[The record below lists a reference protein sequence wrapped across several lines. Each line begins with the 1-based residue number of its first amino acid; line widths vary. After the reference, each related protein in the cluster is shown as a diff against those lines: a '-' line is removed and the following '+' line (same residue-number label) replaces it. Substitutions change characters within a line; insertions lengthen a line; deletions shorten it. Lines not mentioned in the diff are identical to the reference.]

1 MRIKN
6 FKNSLRKFSKVITI
20 VIGLGILYGGYLF
33 VENTI
38 LNRPT
43 REYIVKINGEKIYKD
58 EFEKEFQNLK
68 QGAENSLAQQK
79 QQLEAAGIDTKDY
92 KNLPDD
98 VLKEYLIKTLIDR
111 KVLATSAK
119 DLKVKVGS
127 SEINKQVD
135 AMEKQIGSKSKF
147 AQYIMANGY
156 NLATFKEQLKNEMTI
171 SKVQEKIQSQIKIS
185 DEEIKKTYERYKY
198 TEDFLDKTF
207 EEAKPKITES
217 LMTEEVTSVLSSFIV
232 KQLDKAKIEFKLP
245 EYKVLYDKTK
255 QVIVEKE
262 GYKFTKANLNEMVI
276 QGFFSGQGG
285 YSERLVDSAKS
296 IMEQNLSNLVDR
308 MKKAKEVGIK
318 GNPELVGLFE
328 LGDYSKKYYNYI
340 IDTYKPTDA
349 EMQSKFN
356 ANRNLYNIQNTIA
369 GYVVGQDYEATE
381 KDWAILK
388 NKAEEVKKAVTKEN
402 FATKAKELSQDP
414 GSAVNGGSL
423 GENTDITGF
432 VPEFA
437 EAIKKAKAG
446 EIVGPVKTQF
456 GYHIIYVKAKD
467 SKNEN
472 LATVSHILLTP
483 TISDESKAE
492 INKKIADLKTQLDT
506 KKVSWEQVNTQ
517 DKFNFAIKEQFKKL
531 SKSDSIP
538 GIGTDVA
545 LSTKL
550 FSAKVGET
558 IEHKAQFGSFLLI
571 KTKEVPF
578 KEVSFND
585 VKERIRLEL
594 AFEYANKTIGNIQ

>member
-43 REYIVKINGEKIYKD
+43 REYIVKVNGEKIYKD
-58 EFEKEFQNLK
+58 EFEKEFQNLQ
-68 QGAENSLAQQK
+68 QGAANSLAQQK
-79 QQLEAAGIDTKDY
+79 QQLEAAGVDTKDY
-92 KNLPDD
+92 QNLPDD

-119 DLKVKVGS
+119 GLKVKVGN
-127 SEINKQVD
+127 SEINKQIAD
-135 AMEKQIGSKSKF
+135 MEKQVGGKSKF

-185 DEEIKKTYERYKY
+185 DEEIKKTYERYQY
-198 TEDFLDKTF
+198 TNFLDQTF
-207 EEAKPKITES
+207 EEAKPQIVEALT
-217 LMTEEVTSVLSSFIV
+217 TEEATSILSSFIV
-232 KQLDKAKIEFKLP
+232 KQLDKAKIEFNSQ
-245 EYKVLYDKTK
+245 EYKALYDKTK
-255 QVIVEKE
+255 AVIVEKE

-349 EMQSKFN
+349 EMQAKFN

-369 GYVVGQDYEATE
+369 GYVVGQDYEASE
-381 KDWAILK
+381 KDWATLK
-388 NKAEEVKKAVTKEN
+388 NKAEEVKKTVTKEN

-446 EIVGPVKTQF
+446 DIVGPIKTQF

-483 TISDESKAE
+483 TISDESKTE
-492 INKKIADLKTQLDT
+492 INKKIAELKTQLDT

-538 GIGTDVA
+538 GIGTDSA
-545 LSTKL
+545 LLAKL
-550 FSAKVGET
+550 FAAKVGET

>member
-156 NLATFKEQLKNEMTI
+156 NLATFKEQLKNELII

-232 KQLDKAKIEFKLP
+232 KQLDKAKIEFNLQ
-245 EYKVLYDKTK
+245 EYKALYDKTK
-255 QVIVEKE
+255 AVIVEKE

-296 IMEQNLSNLVDR
+296 IMEQNLANLVDR

-349 EMQSKFN
+349 EMQAKFN

-381 KDWAILK
+381 KDWATLK
-388 NKAEEVKKAVTKEN
+388 NKAEEVKKTVTKEN

-538 GIGTDVA
+538 GIGTDSA
-545 LSTKL
+545 LLSKL
-550 FSAKVGET
+550 FAAKVGET
-558 IEHKAQFGSFLLI
+558 LEHKAQFGSFLLV
-571 KTKEVPF
+571 KTKEIPF

>member
-43 REYIVKINGEKIYKD
+43 REYIVKVNGEKIYKD
-58 EFEKEFQNLK
+58 EFEKEFQNLQ
-68 QGAENSLAQQK
+68 QGAANSLAQQK
-79 QQLEAAGIDTKDY
+79 QQLEAAGVDTKDY
-92 KNLPDD
+92 QNLPDD

-119 DLKVKVGS
+119 GLKVKVGN
-127 SEINKQVD
+127 SEINKQIAD
-135 AMEKQIGSKSKF
+135 MEKQVGGKSKF

-185 DEEIKKTYERYKY
+185 DEEIKKTYERYQY
-198 TEDFLDKTF
+198 TNFLDQTF
-207 EEAKPKITES
+207 EEAKPQIVEALT
-217 LMTEEVTSVLSSFIV
+217 TEEATSILSSFIV
-232 KQLDKAKIEFKLP
+232 KQLDKAKIEFNSQ
-245 EYKVLYDKTK
+245 EYKALYDKTK
-255 QVIVEKE
+255 AVIVEKE

-349 EMQSKFN
+349 EMQAKFN

-369 GYVVGQDYEATE
+369 GYVVGQDYEASE
-381 KDWAILK
+381 KDWATLK
-388 NKAEEVKKAVTKEN
+388 NKAEEVKKTVTKEN

-446 EIVGPVKTQF
+446 DIVGPVKTQF

-492 INKKIADLKTQLDT
+492 INKKIAELKTQLDT

-538 GIGTDVA
+538 GIGTDSA
-545 LSTKL
+545 LLAKL
-550 FSAKVGET
+550 FAAKVGET

>member
-43 REYIVKINGEKIYKD
+43 REYIVKVNGEKIYKD

-92 KNLPDD
+92 KSLPDD

-156 NLATFKEQLKNEMTI
+156 NLATFKEQLKNELII

-232 KQLDKAKIEFKLP
+232 KHLEKAKIEFKLP

-255 QVIVEKE
+255 AVIVEKE

-318 GNPELVGLFE
+318 GNPDLVGLFE

-492 INKKIADLKTQLDT
+492 INKKIAELKTQLDT

-538 GIGTDVA
+538 GIGTDSA
-545 LSTKL
+545 LLAKL
-550 FSAKVGET
+550 FAAKVGET

>member
-43 REYIVKINGEKIYKD
+43 REYIVKVNGEKIYKD
-58 EFEKEFQNLK
+58 EFEKEFQNLQ
-68 QGAENSLAQQK
+68 QGAANSLAQQK
-79 QQLEAAGIDTKDY
+79 QQLEAAGVDTKDY
-92 KNLPDD
+92 QNLPDD

-119 DLKVKVGS
+119 GLKVKVGN
-127 SEINKQVD
+127 SEINKQIAD
-135 AMEKQIGSKSKF
+135 MEKQVGGKSKF

-185 DEEIKKTYERYKY
+185 DEEIKKTYERYQY
-198 TEDFLDKTF
+198 TNFLDQTF
-207 EEAKPKITES
+207 EEAKPQIVEALT
-217 LMTEEVTSVLSSFIV
+217 TEEATSILSSFIV
-232 KQLDKAKIEFKLP
+232 KQLDKAKIEFNSQ
-245 EYKVLYDKTK
+245 EYKALYDKTK
-255 QVIVEKE
+255 AVIVEKE

-349 EMQSKFN
+349 EMQAKFN

-369 GYVVGQDYEATE
+369 GYVVGQDYEASE
-381 KDWAILK
+381 KDWATLK
-388 NKAEEVKKAVTKEN
+388 NKAEEVKKTVTKEN

-446 EIVGPVKTQF
+446 EIVGPIKTQF

-492 INKKIADLKTQLDT
+492 INKKIAELKTQLDT

-538 GIGTDVA
+538 GIGTDSA
-545 LSTKL
+545 LLAKL
-550 FSAKVGET
+550 FAAKVGET

>member
-6 FKNSLRKFSKVITI
+6 LKNTLRKFSKVIAA
-20 VIGLGILYGGYLF
+20 VVGIAVLYGGYLF

-43 REYIVKINGEKIYKD
+43 REYIVKVNGAKIYKD

-98 VLKEYLIKTLIDR
+98 VLKEYLIKILIDR

-127 SEINKQVD
+127 GEINKQVAD
-135 AMEKQIGSKSKF
+135 MEKQIGSKSKF
-147 AQYIMANGY
+147 VQYIMANGY
-156 NLATFKEQLKNEMTI
+156 NLSTFKEQLKNELII

-198 TEDFLDKTF
+198 TEDFIDQTF

-232 KQLDKAKIEFKLP
+232 KHLEKAKIEFKLP
-245 EYKVLYDKTK
+245 EYKALYDKTK

-318 GNPELVGLFE
+318 GNPDLVGLFE

-340 IDTYKPTDA
+340 IDTYKPTDE
-349 EMQSKFN
+349 EMQAKFN

-381 KDWAILK
+381 KDWTTLK
-388 NKAEEVKKAVTKEN
+388 NKAEEVKKTITKDN

-483 TISDESKAE
+483 TISDESKTE

-538 GIGTDVA
+538 GIGTDSA
-545 LSTKL
+545 LLTKL
-550 FSAKVGET
+550 FTAKVGET

>member
-483 TISDESKAE
+483 TISDESKTE
-492 INKKIADLKTQLDT
+492 INKKITDLKTQLDT

>member
-6 FKNSLRKFSKVITI
+6 LKNTLRKFSKVIAA
-20 VIGLGILYGGYLF
+20 VVGIAVLYGGYLF

-38 LNRPT
+38 LNRST
-43 REYIVKINGEKIYKD
+43 REYIVKVNGEKIYKD

-98 VLKEYLIKTLIDR
+98 VLKEYLIKILIDR

-127 SEINKQVD
+127 GEINKQVA

-156 NLATFKEQLKNEMTI
+156 NLSTFKEQLKNELII

-198 TEDFLDKTF
+198 TEDFIDQTF

-217 LMTEEVTSVLSSFIV
+217 LMTEEATSVLSSFIV
-232 KQLDKAKIEFKLP
+232 KHLEKAKIEFKLP

-349 EMQSKFN
+349 EMQAKFN
-356 ANRNLYNIQNTIA
+356 ANRNLYNIQNTIT
-369 GYVVGQDYEATE
+369 GYVVGQDYEASE
-381 KDWAILK
+381 KDWATLK
-388 NKAEEVKKAVTKEN
+388 NKAEEIKKTITKDN

-483 TISDESKAE
+483 AISDESKTE
-492 INKKIADLKTQLDT
+492 INKKITDLKTQLDT

>member
-43 REYIVKINGEKIYKD
+43 REYIVKVNGEKIYKD
-58 EFEKEFQNLK
+58 EFEKEFQNLQ
-68 QGAENSLAQQK
+68 QGAANSLAQQK
-79 QQLEAAGIDTKDY
+79 QQLEAAGVDTKDY
-92 KNLPDD
+92 QNLPDD

-119 DLKVKVGS
+119 GLKVKVGN
-127 SEINKQVD
+127 SEINKQIAD
-135 AMEKQIGSKSKF
+135 MEKQVGGKSKF

-185 DEEIKKTYERYKY
+185 DEEIKKTYERYQY
-198 TEDFLDKTF
+198 TNFLDQTF
-207 EEAKPKITES
+207 EEAKPQIVEALT
-217 LMTEEVTSVLSSFIV
+217 TEEATSILSSFIV
-232 KQLDKAKIEFKLP
+232 KQLDKAKIEFNSQ
-245 EYKVLYDKTK
+245 EYKALYDKTK
-255 QVIVEKE
+255 AVIVEKE

-349 EMQSKFN
+349 EMQAKFN

-369 GYVVGQDYEATE
+369 GYVVGQDYEASE
-381 KDWAILK
+381 KDWATLK
-388 NKAEEVKKAVTKEN
+388 NKAEEVKKTVTKEN

-446 EIVGPVKTQF
+446 DIVGPVKTQF

-483 TISDESKAE
+483 TISDESKTE
-492 INKKIADLKTQLDT
+492 INKKIAELKTQLDT

-538 GIGTDVA
+538 GIGTDSA
-545 LSTKL
+545 LLAKL
-550 FSAKVGET
+550 FAAKVGET

>member
-349 EMQSKFN
+349 EMQAKFN
-356 ANRNLYNIQNTIA
+356 ANRNLYNIQNTIT
-369 GYVVGQDYEATE
+369 GYVVGQDYEASE
-381 KDWAILK
+381 KDWATLK
-388 NKAEEVKKAVTKEN
+388 NKAEEIKKTITKDN

-483 TISDESKAE
+483 TISDESKTE
-492 INKKIADLKTQLDT
+492 INKKITDLKTQLDT

>member
-43 REYIVKINGEKIYKD
+43 REYIVKVNGEKIYKD
-58 EFEKEFQNLK
+58 EFEKEFQNLQ
-68 QGAENSLAQQK
+68 QGAANSLAQQK
-79 QQLEAAGIDTKDY
+79 QQLEAAGVDTKDY
-92 KNLPDD
+92 QNLPDD

-119 DLKVKVGS
+119 GLKVKVGN
-127 SEINKQVD
+127 SEINKQIAD
-135 AMEKQIGSKSKF
+135 MEKQVGGKSKF

-185 DEEIKKTYERYKY
+185 DEEIKKTYERYQY
-198 TEDFLDKTF
+198 TNFLDQTF
-207 EEAKPKITES
+207 EEAKPQIVEALT
-217 LMTEEVTSVLSSFIV
+217 TEEATSILSSFIV
-232 KQLDKAKIEFKLP
+232 KQLDKAKIEFNSQ
-245 EYKVLYDKTK
+245 EYKALYDKTK
-255 QVIVEKE
+255 AVIVEKE

-349 EMQSKFN
+349 EMQAKFN

-369 GYVVGQDYEATE
+369 GYVVGQDYEASE
-381 KDWAILK
+381 KDWATLK
-388 NKAEEVKKAVTKEN
+388 NKAEEVKKTVTKEN

-446 EIVGPVKTQF
+446 DIVGPIKTQF

-492 INKKIADLKTQLDT
+492 INKKIAELKTQLDT

-538 GIGTDVA
+538 GIGTDSA
-545 LSTKL
+545 LLAKL
-550 FSAKVGET
+550 FAAKVGET
-558 IEHKAQFGSFLLI
+558 IEHKARFGSFLLI

>member
-43 REYIVKINGEKIYKD
+43 REYIVKVNGEKIYKD
-58 EFEKEFQNLK
+58 EFEKEFQNLQ
-68 QGAENSLAQQK
+68 QGAANSLAQQK
-79 QQLEAAGIDTKDY
+79 QQLEAAGVDTKDY
-92 KNLPDD
+92 QNLPDD

-119 DLKVKVGS
+119 GLKVKVGN
-127 SEINKQVD
+127 SEINKQIAD
-135 AMEKQIGSKSKF
+135 MEKQVGGKLKF

-185 DEEIKKTYERYKY
+185 DEEIKKTYERYQY
-198 TEDFLDKTF
+198 TNFLDQTF
-207 EEAKPKITES
+207 EEAKPQIVEALT
-217 LMTEEVTSVLSSFIV
+217 TEEATSILSSFIV
-232 KQLDKAKIEFKLP
+232 KQLDKAKIEFNSQ
-245 EYKVLYDKTK
+245 EYKALYDKTK
-255 QVIVEKE
+255 AVIVEKE

-349 EMQSKFN
+349 EMQAKFN

-369 GYVVGQDYEATE
+369 GYVVGQDYEASE
-381 KDWAILK
+381 KDWATLK
-388 NKAEEVKKAVTKEN
+388 NKAEEVKKTVTKEN

-446 EIVGPVKTQF
+446 DIVGPIKTQF

-492 INKKIADLKTQLDT
+492 INKKIAELKTQLDT

-538 GIGTDVA
+538 GIGTDSA
-545 LSTKL
+545 LLAKL
-550 FSAKVGET
+550 FAAKVGET

>member
-43 REYIVKINGEKIYKD
+43 REYIVKVNGEKIYKD
-58 EFEKEFQNLK
+58 EFEKEFQNLQ
-68 QGAENSLAQQK
+68 QGAANSLAQQK
-79 QQLEAAGIDTKDY
+79 QQLEAAGVDTKDY
-92 KNLPDD
+92 QNLPDD

-119 DLKVKVGS
+119 GLKVKVGN
-127 SEINKQVD
+127 SEINKQIAD
-135 AMEKQIGSKSKF
+135 MEKQVGGKSKF

-185 DEEIKKTYERYKY
+185 DEEIKKTYERYQY
-198 TEDFLDKTF
+198 TNFLDQTF
-207 EEAKPKITES
+207 EEAKPQI
-217 LMTEEVTSVLSSFIV
+217 EEATSILSSFIV
-232 KQLDKAKIEFKLP
+232 KQLDKAKIEFNSQ
-245 EYKVLYDKTK
+245 EYKALYDKTK
-255 QVIVEKE
+255 AVIVEKE

-349 EMQSKFN
+349 EMQAKFN

-369 GYVVGQDYEATE
+369 GYVVGQDYEASE
-381 KDWAILK
+381 KDWATLK
-388 NKAEEVKKAVTKEN
+388 NKAEEVKKTVTKEN

-437 EAIKKAKAG
+437 EAIKKAKVG

-472 LATVSHILLTP
+472 LVTVSHILLTP

-492 INKKIADLKTQLDT
+492 INKKIAELKTQLDT

-538 GIGTDVA
+538 GIGTDSA
-545 LSTKL
+545 LLAKL
-550 FSAKVGET
+550 FAAKVGET

>member
-6 FKNSLRKFSKVITI
+6 LKNTLRKFSKVIAA
-20 VIGLGILYGGYLF
+20 VVGIAVLYGGYLF

-38 LNRPT
+38 LNRST
-43 REYIVKINGEKIYKD
+43 REYIVKVNGEKIYKD

-98 VLKEYLIKTLIDR
+98 VLKEYLIKILIDR

-127 SEINKQVD
+127 GEINKQVA

-156 NLATFKEQLKNEMTI
+156 NLSTFKEQLKNELII

-198 TEDFLDKTF
+198 TEDFIDQTF

-217 LMTEEVTSVLSSFIV
+217 LMTEEATSVLSSFIV
-232 KQLDKAKIEFKLP
+232 KHLEKAKIEFKLP

-349 EMQSKFN
+349 EMQAKFN
-356 ANRNLYNIQNTIA
+356 ANRNLYNIQNTIT
-369 GYVVGQDYEATE
+369 GYVVGQDYEASE
-381 KDWAILK
+381 KDWATLK
-388 NKAEEVKKAVTKEN
+388 NKAEEVKKTVTKDN

-432 VPEFA
+432 VPEFV

-483 TISDESKAE
+483 TISDESKTE
-492 INKKIADLKTQLDT
+492 INKKITDLKTQLDT

>member
-6 FKNSLRKFSKVITI
+6 LKNTLRKFSKVIAA
-20 VIGLGILYGGYLF
+20 VVGIAVLYGGYLF

-38 LNRPT
+38 LNRST
-43 REYIVKINGEKIYKD
+43 REYIVKVNGEKIYKD

-98 VLKEYLIKTLIDR
+98 VLKEYLIKILIDR

-127 SEINKQVD
+127 GEINKQVA

>member
-43 REYIVKINGEKIYKD
+43 REYIVKVNGEKIYKD
-58 EFEKEFQNLK
+58 EFEKEFQNLQ
-68 QGAENSLAQQK
+68 QGAANSLAQQK
-79 QQLEAAGIDTKDY
+79 QQLEAAGVDTKDY
-92 KNLPDD
+92 QNLPDD

-119 DLKVKVGS
+119 GLKVKVGN
-127 SEINKQVD
+127 SEINKQIAD
-135 AMEKQIGSKSKF
+135 MEKQVGGKSKF

-185 DEEIKKTYERYKY
+185 DEEIKKTYERYQY
-198 TEDFLDKTF
+198 TNFLDQTF
-207 EEAKPKITES
+207 EEAKPQIVEALT
-217 LMTEEVTSVLSSFIV
+217 TEEATSILSSFIV
-232 KQLDKAKIEFKLP
+232 KQLDKAKIEFNSQ
-245 EYKVLYDKTK
+245 EYKALYDKTK
-255 QVIVEKE
+255 AVIVEKE

-349 EMQSKFN
+349 EMQAKFN

-369 GYVVGQDYEATE
+369 GYVVGQDYEASE
-381 KDWAILK
+381 KDWATLK
-388 NKAEEVKKAVTKEN
+388 NKAEEVKKTVTKEN

-446 EIVGPVKTQF
+446 EIVGPIKTQF

-483 TISDESKAE
+483 TISDESKTE
-492 INKKIADLKTQLDT
+492 INKKIAELKTQLDT

-538 GIGTDVA
+538 GIGTDSA
-545 LSTKL
+545 LLAKL
-550 FSAKVGET
+550 FAAKVGET

>member
-6 FKNSLRKFSKVITI
+6 LKNTLRKFSKVIAA
-20 VIGLGILYGGYLF
+20 VVGIAVLYGGYLF

-38 LNRPT
+38 LNRST
-43 REYIVKINGEKIYKD
+43 REYIVKVNGEKIYKD

-349 EMQSKFN
+349 EMQAKFN
-356 ANRNLYNIQNTIA
+356 ANRNLYNIQNTIT
-369 GYVVGQDYEATE
+369 GYVVGQDYEASE
-381 KDWAILK
+381 KDWATLK
-388 NKAEEVKKAVTKEN
+388 NKAEEIKKTITKDN

-483 TISDESKAE
+483 TISDESKTE
-492 INKKIADLKTQLDT
+492 INKKITDLKTQLDT

>member
-43 REYIVKINGEKIYKD
+43 REYIVKVNGEKIYKD
-58 EFEKEFQNLK
+58 EFEKEFQNLQ
-68 QGAENSLAQQK
+68 QGAANSLAQQK
-79 QQLEAAGIDTKDY
+79 QQLEAAGVDTKDY
-92 KNLPDD
+92 QNLPDD

-119 DLKVKVGS
+119 GLKVKVGN
-127 SEINKQVD
+127 SEINKQIAD
-135 AMEKQIGSKSKF
+135 MEKQVGGKSKF

-156 NLATFKEQLKNEMTI
+156 NLATFKEQLKNEITI

-185 DEEIKKTYERYKY
+185 DEEIKKTYERYQY
-198 TEDFLDKTF
+198 TNFLDQTF
-207 EEAKPKITES
+207 EEAKPQIVEALT
-217 LMTEEVTSVLSSFIV
+217 TEEATSILSSFIV
-232 KQLDKAKIEFKLP
+232 KQLDKAKIEFNSQ
-245 EYKVLYDKTK
+245 EYKALYDKTK
-255 QVIVEKE
+255 AVIVEKE

-349 EMQSKFN
+349 EMQAKFN

-369 GYVVGQDYEATE
+369 GYVVGQDYEASE
-381 KDWAILK
+381 KDWATLK
-388 NKAEEVKKAVTKEN
+388 NKAEEVKKTVTKEN

-446 EIVGPVKTQF
+446 DIVGPIKTQF

-483 TISDESKAE
+483 TISDESKTE
-492 INKKIADLKTQLDT
+492 INKKIAELKTQLDT

-538 GIGTDVA
+538 GIGTDSA
-545 LSTKL
+545 LLAKL
-550 FSAKVGET
+550 FAAKVGET

>member
-6 FKNSLRKFSKVITI
+6 LKNTLRKFSKVIAA
-20 VIGLGILYGGYLF
+20 VVGIAVLYGGYLF

-38 LNRPT
+38 LNRST
-43 REYIVKINGEKIYKD
+43 REYIVKVNGEKIYKD

-98 VLKEYLIKTLIDR
+98 VLKEYLIKILIDR

-127 SEINKQVD
+127 GEINKQVA

-156 NLATFKEQLKNEMTI
+156 NLSTFKEQLKNELII

-198 TEDFLDKTF
+198 TEDFIDQTF

-217 LMTEEVTSVLSSFIV
+217 LMTEEATSVLSSFIV
-232 KQLDKAKIEFKLP
+232 KHLEKAKIEFKLP

-349 EMQSKFN
+349 EMQAKFN
-356 ANRNLYNIQNTIA
+356 ANRNLYNIQNTIT
-369 GYVVGQDYEATE
+369 GYVVGQDYEASE
-381 KDWAILK
+381 KDWATLK
-388 NKAEEVKKAVTKEN
+388 NKAEEIKKTITKDN

-483 TISDESKAE
+483 TISDESKTE
-492 INKKIADLKTQLDT
+492 INKKITDLKTQLDT

>member
-6 FKNSLRKFSKVITI
+6 LKNTLRKFSKVIAA
-20 VIGLGILYGGYLF
+20 VVGIAVLYGGYLF

-38 LNRPT
+38 LNRST
-43 REYIVKINGEKIYKD
+43 REYIVKVNGEKIYKD

>member
-432 VPEFA
+432 VQEFA

>member
-6 FKNSLRKFSKVITI
+6 LKNTLRKFSKVIAA
-20 VIGLGILYGGYLF
+20 VVGIAVLYGGYLF

-38 LNRPT
+38 LNRST
-43 REYIVKINGEKIYKD
+43 REYIVKVNGEKIYKD

-483 TISDESKAE
+483 TISDESKTE
-492 INKKIADLKTQLDT
+492 INKKITDLKTQLDT

>member
-43 REYIVKINGEKIYKD
+43 REYIVKVNGEKIYKD
-58 EFEKEFQNLK
+58 EFEKEFQNLQ
-68 QGAENSLAQQK
+68 QGAANSLAQQK
-79 QQLEAAGIDTKDY
+79 QQLEAAGVDTKDY
-92 KNLPDD
+92 QNLPDD

-119 DLKVKVGS
+119 GLKVKVGN
-127 SEINKQVD
+127 SEINKQIAD
-135 AMEKQIGSKSKF
+135 MEKQVGGKSKF

-185 DEEIKKTYERYKY
+185 DEEIKKTYERYQY
-198 TEDFLDKTF
+198 TNFLDQTF
-207 EEAKPKITES
+207 EEAKPQIVEALT
-217 LMTEEVTSVLSSFIV
+217 TEEATSILSSFIV
-232 KQLDKAKIEFKLP
+232 KQLDKAKIEFNSQ
-245 EYKVLYDKTK
+245 EYKALYDKTK
-255 QVIVEKE
+255 AVIVEKE

-349 EMQSKFN
+349 EMQAKFN

-369 GYVVGQDYEATE
+369 GYVVGQDYEASE
-381 KDWAILK
+381 KDWATLK
-388 NKAEEVKKAVTKEN
+388 NKAEEIKKAVTKEN

-483 TISDESKAE
+483 TISDESKTE

-531 SKSDSIP
+531 SKSDPIP
-538 GIGTDVA
+538 GIGTDSA
-545 LSTKL
+545 LLAKL
-550 FSAKVGET
+550 FAAKVGET

>member
-6 FKNSLRKFSKVITI
+6 LKNTLRKFSKVIAA
-20 VIGLGILYGGYLF
+20 VVGIAVLYGGYLF

-38 LNRPT
+38 LNRST
-43 REYIVKINGEKIYKD
+43 REYIVKVNGEKIYKD

-92 KNLPDD
+92 KSLPDD

-156 NLATFKEQLKNEMTI
+156 NLATFKEQLKNELII

-198 TEDFLDKTF
+198 TEDFIDQTF

-217 LMTEEVTSVLSSFIV
+217 LMTEEATSVLSSFIV
-232 KQLDKAKIEFKLP
+232 KHLEKAKIEFKLP

-492 INKKIADLKTQLDT
+492 INKKIAELKTQLDT

>member
-6 FKNSLRKFSKVITI
+6 LKNTLRKFSKVIAA
-20 VIGLGILYGGYLF
+20 VVGIAVLYGGYLF

-38 LNRPT
+38 LNRST
-43 REYIVKINGEKIYKD
+43 REYIVKVNGEKIYKD

-98 VLKEYLIKTLIDR
+98 VLKEYLIKILIDR

-127 SEINKQVD
+127 GEINKQVA

-156 NLATFKEQLKNEMTI
+156 NLSTFKEQLKNELII

-198 TEDFLDKTF
+198 TEDFIDQTF

-217 LMTEEVTSVLSSFIV
+217 LMTEEATSVLSSFIV
-232 KQLDKAKIEFKLP
+232 KHLEKAKIEFKLP

-318 GNPELVGLFE
+318 GNPDLVGLFE

>member
-6 FKNSLRKFSKVITI
+6 LKNTLRKFSKVIAA
-20 VIGLGILYGGYLF
+20 VVGIAVLYGGYLF

-38 LNRPT
+38 LNRST
-43 REYIVKINGEKIYKD
+43 REYIVKVNGEKIYKD

-456 GYHIIYVKAKD
+456 GYHIIYVKTKD

>member
-43 REYIVKINGEKIYKD
+43 REYIVKVNGEKIYKD
-58 EFEKEFQNLK
+58 EFEKEFQNLQ
-68 QGAENSLAQQK
+68 QGAANSLAQQK
-79 QQLEAAGIDTKDY
+79 QQLEAAGVDTKDY
-92 KNLPDD
+92 QNLPDD

-119 DLKVKVGS
+119 GLKVKVGN
-127 SEINKQVD
+127 SEINKQIAD
-135 AMEKQIGSKSKF
+135 MEKQVGGKSKF

-185 DEEIKKTYERYKY
+185 DEEIKKTYERYQY
-198 TEDFLDKTF
+198 TNFLDQTF
-207 EEAKPKITES
+207 EEAKPQIVEALT
-217 LMTEEVTSVLSSFIV
+217 TEEATSILSSFIV
-232 KQLDKAKIEFKLP
+232 KQLDKAKIEFNLQ
-245 EYKVLYDKTK
+245 EYKALYDKTK
-255 QVIVEKE
+255 AVIVEKE

-349 EMQSKFN
+349 EMQAKFN

-369 GYVVGQDYEATE
+369 GYVVGQDYEASE
-381 KDWAILK
+381 KDWATLK
-388 NKAEEVKKAVTKEN
+388 NKADEVKKTVTKEN

-446 EIVGPVKTQF
+446 DIVGPIKTQF

-492 INKKIADLKTQLDT
+492 INKKIAELKTQLDT

-538 GIGTDVA
+538 GIGTDSA
-545 LSTKL
+545 LLAKL
-550 FSAKVGET
+550 FAAKVGET

>member
-43 REYIVKINGEKIYKD
+43 REYIVKVNGEKIYKD
-58 EFEKEFQNLK
+58 EFEKEFQNLQ
-68 QGAENSLAQQK
+68 QGAANSLAQQK
-79 QQLEAAGIDTKDY
+79 QQLEAAGVDTKDY
-92 KNLPDD
+92 QNLPDD

-119 DLKVKVGS
+119 GLKVKVGN
-127 SEINKQVD
+127 SEINKQIAD
-135 AMEKQIGSKSKF
+135 MEKQVGGKSKF

-185 DEEIKKTYERYKY
+185 DEEIKKTYERYQY
-198 TEDFLDKTF
+198 TNFLDQTF
-207 EEAKPKITES
+207 EEAKPQIVEALT
-217 LMTEEVTSVLSSFIV
+217 TEEATSILSSFIV
-232 KQLDKAKIEFKLP
+232 KQLDKAKIEFNSQ
-245 EYKVLYDKTK
+245 EYKALYDKTK
-255 QVIVEKE
+255 AVIVEKE

-349 EMQSKFN
+349 EMQAKFN

-369 GYVVGQDYEATE
+369 GYVVGQDYEASE
-381 KDWAILK
+381 KDWATLK
-388 NKAEEVKKAVTKEN
+388 NKAEEVKKTVTKEN

-437 EAIKKAKAG
+437 EAIKKAKVG

-472 LATVSHILLTP
+472 LVTVSHILLTP

-492 INKKIADLKTQLDT
+492 INKKIAELKTQLDT

-538 GIGTDVA
+538 GIGTDSA
-545 LSTKL
+545 LLAKL
-550 FSAKVGET
+550 FAAKVGET

>member
-43 REYIVKINGEKIYKD
+43 REYIVKVNGEKIYKD
-58 EFEKEFQNLK
+58 EFEKEFQNLQ
-68 QGAENSLAQQK
+68 QGAANSLAQQK
-79 QQLEAAGIDTKDY
+79 QQLEAAGVDTKDY
-92 KNLPDD
+92 QNLPDD

-119 DLKVKVGS
+119 GLKVKVGN
-127 SEINKQVD
+127 SEINKQIAD
-135 AMEKQIGSKSKF
+135 MEKQVGGKSKF

-185 DEEIKKTYERYKY
+185 DEEIKKTYERYQY
-198 TEDFLDKTF
+198 TNFLDQTF
-207 EEAKPKITES
+207 EEAKPQIVEALT
-217 LMTEEVTSVLSSFIV
+217 TEEATSILSSFIV
-232 KQLDKAKIEFKLP
+232 KQLDKAKIEFNSQ
-245 EYKVLYDKTK
+245 EYKALYDKTK
-255 QVIVEKE
+255 AVIVEKE

-340 IDTYKPTDA
+340 IDTYKPTDV
-349 EMQSKFN
+349 EMQAKFN

-369 GYVVGQDYEATE
+369 GYVVGQDYEASE
-381 KDWAILK
+381 KDWATLK
-388 NKAEEVKKAVTKEN
+388 NKAEEVKKTVTKEN

-446 EIVGPVKTQF
+446 EIVGPIKTQF

-472 LATVSHILLTP
+472 LTTVSHILLTP
-483 TISDESKAE
+483 TISDESKTE
-492 INKKIADLKTQLDT
+492 INKKIAELKTQLDT

-538 GIGTDVA
+538 GIGTDSA
-545 LSTKL
+545 LLAKL
-550 FSAKVGET
+550 FAAKVGET

>member
-43 REYIVKINGEKIYKD
+43 REYIVKVNGEKIYKD
-58 EFEKEFQNLK
+58 EFEKEFQNLQ
-68 QGAENSLAQQK
+68 QGAANSLAQQK
-79 QQLEAAGIDTKDY
+79 QQLEAAGVDTKDY
-92 KNLPDD
+92 QNLPDD

-119 DLKVKVGS
+119 GLKVKVGN
-127 SEINKQVD
+127 SEINKQIAD
-135 AMEKQIGSKSKF
+135 MEKQVGGKSKF

-156 NLATFKEQLKNEMTI
+156 NLSTFKEQLKNEMTI

-185 DEEIKKTYERYKY
+185 DEEIKKTYERYQY
-198 TEDFLDKTF
+198 TNFLDQTF
-207 EEAKPKITES
+207 EEAKPQIVEALT
-217 LMTEEVTSVLSSFIV
+217 TEEATSILSSFIV
-232 KQLDKAKIEFKLP
+232 KQLDKAKIEFNSQ
-245 EYKVLYDKTK
+245 EYKALYDKTK
-255 QVIVEKE
+255 AVIVEKE

-349 EMQSKFN
+349 EMQAKFN

-369 GYVVGQDYEATE
+369 GYVVGQDYEASE
-381 KDWAILK
+381 KDWATLK
-388 NKAEEVKKAVTKEN
+388 NKAEEVKKTVTKEN

-446 EIVGPVKTQF
+446 EIVGPIKTQF

-492 INKKIADLKTQLDT
+492 INKKIAELKTQLDT

-538 GIGTDVA
+538 GIGTDSA
-545 LSTKL
+545 LLAKL
-550 FSAKVGET
+550 FAAKVGET